1 MGHIWKDE
9 EITKTLRKSAN
20 VGSKE
25 VYDRVWSRIE
35 GKLALRGE
43 RVGNHLTWKPWGHP
57 VRWVALA
64 ACLCISVSG
73 VFYHENSVEQ
83 SEIASYVIA
92 VSDPTAN
99 VSQDAGLVKVS
110 ALLSEPSSND
120 ADMKMDDNID
130 PIAVDEVLL

>member
-1 MGHIWKDE
+1 MGQVWKDE
-9 EITKTLRKSAN
+9 DITKALHKSAGA
-20 VGSKE
+20 GSKE
-25 VYDRVWSRIE
+25 VYDRAWSRIE
-35 GKLALRGE
+35 GKLALRSGH
-43 RVGNHLTWKPWGHP
+43 VGSHLTWKPWGHP

-64 ACLCISVSG
+64 ACLCVSVTG
-73 VFYHENSVEQ
+73 VFYHKNSVEQ
-83 SEIASYVIA
+83 SEIASYVIT

-110 ALLSEPSSND
+110 ALFSEPSSND